1 MSHSKRQINLLFTIA
16 LHGVST
22 IFVRKVLHLYTAKID
37 SGNVIKKRFMAFLIN
52 KEERGKCMLSIVA
65 VERRAN

>member
-1 MSHSKRQINLLFTIA
+1 MFYSKRQINLLFTIA
-16 LHGVST
+16 LHGVSA

-37 SGNVIKKRFMAFLIN
+37 SRNIINKRFMVFLIN
-52 KEERGKCMLSIVA
+52 REERGKCMLSIVA